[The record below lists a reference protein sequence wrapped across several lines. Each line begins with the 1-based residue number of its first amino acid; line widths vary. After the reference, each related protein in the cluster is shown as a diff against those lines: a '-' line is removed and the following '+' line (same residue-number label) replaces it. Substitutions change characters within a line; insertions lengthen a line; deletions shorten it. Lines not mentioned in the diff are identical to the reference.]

1 MKLHQLQALAGVVE
15 HGGIRAAARA
25 MYLTQAALTKALR
38 QLEEEAGVALLVR
51 SARGVALTD
60 AGQRLHA
67 RASLVMRQLALAD
80 DELRQHRGGAEGSLR
95 VGLTPYLMVTVLGE
109 AFRWFRKRYPR
120 IELHLVEGL
129 MARVLPGLRDG
140 SIDFA
145 IVASS
150 GDLAPQEFDAVAL
163 RSDPQVLV
171 VRRGHPVLER
181 PTAARMAQLEWVVP
195 GPLSTVM
202 DEALHA
208 MFTRAGV
215 APPVQ
220 LTRCDALAAIALVS
234 QSDAACVMPLPLLAR
249 EQSRGL
255 VELRVRHLKPPG
267 VELMQLSPPGV
278 PLTPAAAYFAR
289 CLQDAIRSPASA
301 AASSVRKGS

>member
-25 MYLTQAALTKALR
+25 MHLTQAALTKALR
-38 QLEEEAGVALLVR
+38 QLEDEAGVALLVR

-67 RASLVMRQLALAD
+67 RAGLVIRQLALAD

-140 SIDFA
+140 RLDFA

-150 GDLAPQEFDAVAL
+150 GDLTTQEFDTTPL
-163 RSDPQVLV
+163 RSDRQVMV

-181 PTAARMAQLEWVVP
+181 PTAARLAQLEWVLP
-195 GPLSTVM
+195 GPLSHAM
-202 DEALHA
+202 DDSLQA
-208 MFTRAGV
+208 MFTRTGV
-215 APPVQ
+215 APPAQ

-234 QSDAACVMPLPLLAR
+234 QSDAVCLMPLPLLAK
-249 EQSRGL
+249 EQGRGL
-255 VELRVRHLKPPG
+255 VEVRARGLQAPG
-267 VELMQLSPPGV
+267 VELVQLSPPGV

-289 CLQDAIRSPASA
+289 CLHDAIMGTGAGARQRN
-301 AASSVRKGS
+301 V